1 MATFIVLKNSFKN
14 LNTVIPIL
22 FIVLNDMKKT
32 HKMYNKLYLLE
43 CPTTCNYNLSSLK
56 ITVYTCTNYTYL
68 KQNRCMNEQYIQV
81 CTTCKTN
88 SDTNISSALFFF
100 PNWTIDIL

>member
-43 CPTTCNYNLSSLK
+43 
-56 ITVYTCTNYTYL
+56 
-68 KQNRCMNEQYIQV
+68 
-81 CTTCKTN
+81 
-88 SDTNISSALFFF
+88 
-100 PNWTIDIL
+100 